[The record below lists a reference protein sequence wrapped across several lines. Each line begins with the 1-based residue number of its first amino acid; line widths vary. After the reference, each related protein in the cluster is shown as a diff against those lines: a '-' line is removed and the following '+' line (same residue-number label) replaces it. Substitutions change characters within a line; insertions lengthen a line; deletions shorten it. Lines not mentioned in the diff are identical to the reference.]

1 MKADPGYFGPDS
13 MMWKVNKEITVLF
26 GGARALLMHAA
37 HPLIAAGAR
46 QTSFYQR
53 DPWKRLIRTLSLQN
67 SVTFGTKEEAD
78 ESAHRINKLH
88 EVIKGTDEV
97 SGGYYDAL
105 DHEQLLWVHACLQI
119 SSIYFYEKT
128 VKKLTTEEK
137 DLYHKENT
145 VAAEMVL
152 VDPKQ
157 MPTTHEG
164 LKQWVIEKSKEKPF
178 DKVLFGL
185 GIRFVGE
192 TVAKKLAKR
201 FGSIDSL
208 KKASLEELIQTEDIG
223 ERIAKSLVAYFSD
236 PKNQD
241 LLSQLQIF
249 GLQLELKLTTLA
261 LHSQFSGKR
270 FVVSGVFESFSRED
284 LKKEIEDLG
293 GIIASSISSKTDYLV
308 AGEGIGPSKKAKAE
322 QLGIPLL
329 NELEYMQLKQ

>member
-88 EVIKGTDEV
+88 EVIKGTDEI

-105 DHEQLLWVHACLQI
+105 DYEQLLWVHACLQI

-137 DLYHKENT
+137 DLYHRENT
-145 VAAEMVL
+145 LAAEMVL
-152 VDPKQ
+152 IDSKK

-164 LKQWVIEKSKEKPF
+164 LKQWVIDKSKEK
-178 DKVLFGL
+178 DYLMM
-185 GIRFVGE
+185 
-192 TVAKKLAKR
+192 TDVAKDVFDIIGGGPVPTHIKPIWPFISFTAFYTLPKEFKDIYGIKETKFKSILVSFNLAM
-201 FGSIDSL
+201 L
-208 KKASLEELIQTEDIG
+208 KYTRPFLPPFFRLIAPARWAKQ
-223 ERIAKSLVAYFSD
+223 RITRKPNLKFKDKSR
-236 PKNQD
+236 
-241 LLSQLQIF
+241 I
-249 GLQLELKLTTLA
+249 
-261 LHSQFSGKR
+261 
-270 FVVSGVFESFSRED
+270 
-284 LKKEIEDLG
+284 
-293 GIIASSISSKTDYLV
+293 
-308 AGEGIGPSKKAKAE
+308 
-322 QLGIPLL
+322 
-329 NELEYMQLKQ
+329 